1 MSAPFAGGLLS
12 VEAAVALLLALAA
25 VLAMART
32 LWRQRRAEPAA
43 RARGWRIAALV
54 LAQPL
59 LAGLLYAALLPPRL
73 PGQAGSLVVA
83 TAGAADAA
91 LDAAAGDARV
101 RLPEAPRS
109 QAGER
114 VPDLAGAL
122 RRYPHSQRVRVVGAG
137 LVPRD
142 RDAVRGYALDFVAAP
157 LPRGIVGVWTPARI
171 GEGEAFLVHGRAH
184 GLDGGAVELLDPAGQ
199 RIDRAVPDA
208 DGGFALDAVARVAG
222 RAGFALRALDAQQR
236 PVERLALPLSVE
248 AEPPP
253 RVLLLA
259 GAPGPELKYLR
270 RWASDAGIK
279 LHTQLAV
286 GAGLQLGDAPVR
298 IDAATLA
305 GFDALILDERAWDAL
320 APAQRGAVATALRDG
335 LGVLVRVTGPL
346 SPGLRAQLRGLGLEP
361 GVGGDSAPLR
371 LPAQRYDEAALRARL
386 GPGSADAPQPREQA
400 PPALPVLT
408 RRVLALDAPALQPL
422 GRDADGRAFAAWRA
436 AGQGRIA
443 LWGLGDSFRLVL
455 AGREDAHAQ
464 LWSRA
469 LSALVRPRSAARAR
483 IDGSLRVGERVRVC
497 GLVAQAQVAAPDGAR
512 TSLQPD
518 PAAGPQACA
527 GFWPTRAGWHSLVQG
542 GRQQDFYVRAL
553 DEAPGLRANEL
564 REATL
569 ALALRSQPAVAGA
582 TGAARAS
589 GERGSPWPWFAA
601 WLALCA
607 ALWWFERSRLGR
619 PSGATSSDDAL
630 L

>member
-1 MSAPFAGGLLS
+1 MNALSAGDLLS
-12 VEAAVALLLALAA
+12 AQALVALLLALAA
-25 VLAMART
+25 VSAMART
-32 LWRQRRAEPAA
+32 LRRQHRAEPAA
-43 RARGWRIAALV
+43 RSRAWRVAALV

-59 LAGLLYAALLPPRL
+59 LAGLLYAALWPPRL

-91 LDAAAGDARV
+91 LDAAPGDARV
-101 RLPEAPRS
+101 RLPEAPHG
-109 QAGER
+109 QVGER
-114 VPDLAGAL
+114 VPDLASAL
-122 RRYPHSQRVRVVGAG
+122 RRYPHSRRVRVVGAG
-137 LVPRD
+137 LVARD
-142 RDAVRGYALDFVAAP
+142 RDAVRGHALDFAAPP

-171 GEGEAFLVHGRAH
+171 GEGETFAVHGRAQ

-222 RAGFALRALDAQQR
+222 RAEFVLRALDARQR

-286 GAGLQLGDAPVR
+286 GAGLQLGDAPLR

-305 GFDALILDERAWDAL
+305 GFDALIIDERAWDAL
-320 APAQRGAVATALRDG
+320 APAQRGALATALRDG
-335 LGVLVRVTGPL
+335 LGVLLRVTGPL
-346 SPGLRAQLRGLGLEP
+346 SPALRAQLRGFGLEP
-361 GVGGDSAPLR
+361 GAGGDSAPLR
-371 LPAQRYDEAALRARL
+371 WPAERYDEAALRARL
-386 GPGSADAPQPREQA
+386 GPGSADAPHSREQA
-400 PPALPVLT
+400 PAALPVLT
-408 RRVLALDAPALQPL
+408 RRTLALDAPALQPL

-469 LSALVRPRSAARAR
+469 LSALARPRGDARAR
-483 IDGSLRVGERVRVC
+483 IDGSLRVGERVRLC
-497 GLVAQAQVAAPDGAR
+497 GVGACAQVAAPDGSR
-512 TSLQPD
+512 IELLPD
-518 PAAGPQACA
+518 PAAGSPACA
-527 GFWPTRAGWHSLVQG
+527 GYWPTQAGWHSLAQG
-542 GRQQDFYVRAL
+542 GRSQDFYVRAL
-553 DEAPGLRANEL
+553 DDAPGLRASEL
-564 REATL
+564 REATM
-569 ALALRSQPAVAGA
+569 ALALRSRPAAGGNAGA
-582 TGAARAS
+582 AS
-589 GERGSPWPWFAA
+589 TAGERGSPWPWFAA

-607 ALWWFERSRLGR
+607 AAWWFERSRLGR
-619 PSGATSSDDAL
+619 AAAGSAPSDPPR
-630 L
+630 